1 MSQKFTADAVT
12 PLLALVGTNI
22 EPARAA
28 NVAEA
33 LATQVS
39 AANAVYASLPFEAE
53 PAGYLHACAKAAP

>member
-12 PLLALVGTNI
+12 ALLALVGTNI

-39 AANAVYASLPFEAE
+39 AANAAYASLPFEAE
-53 PAGYLHACAKAAP
+53 PAGYLHACAEAAP

>member
-12 PLLALVGTNI
+12 ALLALVGTNI

-39 AANAVYASLPFEAE
+39 AAHAAYASLPFEAE
-53 PAGYLHACAKAAP
+53 PAGYLHACAEAAP

>member
-12 PLLALVGTNI
+12 ALLALVGTNI

-39 AANAVYASLPFEAE
+39 AANTAYASLPFEAE
-53 PAGYLHACAKAAP
+53 PAGYLRASAEAAP

>member
-12 PLLALVGTNI
+12 ALLALVGTNI

-39 AANAVYASLPFEAE
+39 AANASYASLPFEAE
-53 PAGYLHACAKAAP
+53 PAGYLHACAEAAP